1 MNIRS
6 HRCWPLIEEVG
17 LKRLFIRVASPG
29 RVPNDLEFIRGQ
41 LRPIIENFDEQYDF
55 LVKASAIESLAKFR
69 GATQAG
75 FHPKGMELYSYGIP
89 PATRSLTKALQEGIR

>member
-17 LKRLFIRVASPG
+17 LKRLFIREANPG
-29 RVPNDLEFIRGQ
+29 RVPNDLELIRSR
-41 LRPIIENFDEQYDF
+41 LRPIIENFDERYDF
-55 LVKASAIESLAKFR
+55 LVKACAIESLAIFK

-89 PATRSLTKALQEGIR
+89 PATRGLSKALQGGNQ